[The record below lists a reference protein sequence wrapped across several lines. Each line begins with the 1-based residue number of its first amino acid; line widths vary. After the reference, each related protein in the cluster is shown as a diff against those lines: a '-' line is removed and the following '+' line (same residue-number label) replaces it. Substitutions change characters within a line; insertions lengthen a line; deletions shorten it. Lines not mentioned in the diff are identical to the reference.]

1 MVAVCIGRK
10 MKKLMLIGSLLTVN
24 VERGAF
30 LSRLSLTAKFPKFF
44 PVRLN

>member
-1 MVAVCIGRK
+1 MVAVSIGKKTEK
-10 MKKLMLIGSLLTVN
+10 MMVMVSILTVN

-30 LSRLSLTAKFPKFF
+30 RSPLSLTAKFPKFF